1 MKQVTIQDLRLH
13 VVALPLVELLKTSFG
28 AEPFKTA
35 IIVEAVSRSG
45 LTGWGEIPVKTKPS
59 YGAETVLTAW
69 HIARD
74 FLVPILRGQTID
86 SPTALPALFSSLRG
100 NHHARA
106 GVEAAVWDLMAK
118 ANDMPLANYFAAHL
132 PAGNRPRDSVSV
144 GVSIGIQDS
153 LESQIALVKKRLDE
167 GYRRIKLKIEPGW
180 DLAVARAIRE
190 QFPDIMLML
199 DANSAYTLGDADR
212 LKELDQFD
220 LLMIEQPLA
229 HDDLYQHSM
238 LQPQLRTPIC
248 LDESIS
254 SAHDWQVARKL
265 DAGRILNLKPA
276 RVGGFSES
284 LKLYQL
290 CAETKTPLWIGGMLE
305 TGIGRA
311 ANLSFAA
318 LPGVNL
324 PSDISATDRY
334 FNPDV
339 TEPPFLLEAGSCIK
353 APTGAGIG
361 VAVQRDR
368 LDEAAARWREVNPFL
383 RHCLPGLARVLA
395 LSPREVRRGEPWLA
409 QI

>member
-1 MKQVTIQDLRLH
+1 MKPVKIQDVKLRAL
-13 VVALPLVELLKTSFG
+13 ALPLVELLKTSFG
-28 AEPFKTA
+28 AEPYKTA
-35 IIVEAVSRSG
+35 IIVEAVSEAG

-59 YGAETVLTAW
+59 YGAETVLTAL

-74 FLVPILRGQTID
+74 FLAPRLQGQTIA
-86 SPTALPALFSSLRG
+86 SPTALPALFRSVRG

-118 ANDMPLANYFAAHL
+118 TNELPLADYFAAHL
-132 PAGNRPRDSVSV
+132 PPGNEPRDSVSV
-144 GVSIGIQDS
+144 GVSIGIQAS

-180 DLAVARAIRE
+180 DVDVARAIRQ

-199 DANSAYTLGDADR
+199 DANSAYTLDDAGR
-212 LKELDQFD
+212 LKQLDQFD

-229 HDDLYQHSM
+229 YDDIYEHSQ
-238 LQPQLRTPIC
+238 LQPQLRTAIC
-248 LDESIS
+248 LDESIA

-265 DAGRILNLKPA
+265 GAGKILNLKPA
-276 RVGGFSES
+276 RVGGFTES
-284 LKLYQL
+284 LKIYRL

-318 LPGVNL
+318 LPAVNL

-334 FNPDV
+334 FNPDI
-339 TEPPFLLEAGSCIK
+339 TEPPFVLEQGSCIK
-353 APTGAGIG
+353 TPDGAGIG
-361 VAVQRDR
+361 VEPQRDR
-368 LDEAAARWREVNPFL
+368 LAEAVARWREVNPFAPL
-383 RHCLPGLARVLA
+383 F
-395 LSPREVRRGEPWLA
+395 S
-409 QI
+409 